1 MMRILV
7 IDDDRSVGAAIETLL
22 RNNGC
27 SVVLRDS
34 SHLGIEAFDAS
45 TFDLVLVDIFMPEPD
60 GLETIKYLRKRSPAI
75 PIVAMS
81 GFRFRSTIV
90 PTLDFLEMAAAL
102 GATCCLRKPFSP
114 EQMMAVINACLPL
127 RADAP
132 LSEVP
137 LIPKR

>member
-22 RNNGC
+22 RNNDC
-27 SVVLRDS
+27 SVVLRNS

-45 TFDLVLVDIFMPEPD
+45 IFDLVLVDIFMPEPD

-81 GFRFRSTIV
+81 GFRFRSAIV
-90 PTLDFLEMAAAL
+90 PALDFLEMAAAL

-127 RADAP
+127 KADASF
-132 LSEVP
+132 SEVP
-137 LIPKR
+137 LIPKM